1 MIGIVGAMEEE
12 IISLKNEV
20 ENFSV
25 ENIAGI
31 DFFIGNLFGKK
42 IVLTKCGIGKVNA
55 ALCTTILIN
64 KFNVSK
70 IVFIG
75 VAGAVNKE
83 LKVGDI
89 VISQDLIEHDFDTTI
104 FGEEFGQIPRMKEW
118 RFRAD
123 KNLIDLASCVCNKNN
138 LNFVIGRILSGD
150 QFVNSS
156 EKVEWFRKQFAGD
169 AVEMEGAALAH
180 VCCLFNIPFVVIRSI
195 SDNADN
201 SSHVDFKEFCLLAAE
216 NSKKIICGLLE
227 KI

>member
-150 QFVNSS
+150 QFINSS

>member
-25 ENIAGI
+25 ENIADI

-83 LKVGDI
+83 LKVGNI

-150 QFVNSS
+150 QFINSS

>member
-83 LKVGDI
+83 LKVGNI

-150 QFVNSS
+150 QFINSS

>member
-25 ENIAGI
+25 ENIADI

-150 QFVNSS
+150 QFINSS

>member
-12 IISLKNEV
+12 IVSLKKEINNLEI
-20 ENFSV
+20 FS
-25 ENIAGI
+25 IAGLEFFVG
-31 DFFIGNLFGKK
+31 DFLNKK

-55 ALCTTILIN
+55 ALCSTILIN
-64 KFNVSK
+64 NFNVSK
-70 IVFIG
+70 IIFSG
-75 VAGAVNKE
+75 VAGSINIK
-83 LKVGDI
+83 LKIGDI
-89 VISQDLIEHDFDTTI
+89 VISSDLIEHDFDTTS

-118 RFRAD
+118 KFKAD
-123 KNLIDLASCVCNKNN
+123 KDLIDIASGVCAKNN
-138 LNFVIGRILSGD
+138 FNFIIGRILSGD
-150 QFVNSS
+150 QFINSL
-156 EKVEWFRKQFAGD
+156 EKITWLRGQFSGD

-201 SSHVDFKEFCLLAAE
+201 SSHIDFKEFCLLAAE